1 MCSIVTSKTERW
13 PRFIWPTL
21 YILRHRNVSGGN
33 SFCTNYVKFT
43 GVRPVVWRRVQMS
56 KGSKTKT
63 TNNASKTSSAKIPC
77 FVGRIGLGVRVS
89 ASFQEITLLAG
100 RMGSAVP
107 VFTCTLGQVDPQ
119 SMNQV
124 HI

>member
-1 MCSIVTSKTERW
+1 
-13 PRFIWPTL
+13 
-21 YILRHRNVSGGN
+21 VSGGN

-43 GVRPVVWRRVQMS
+43 NVRPVVRRRVQMS

-63 TNNASKTSSAKIPC
+63 TNNASKTSSANIPC

-107 VFTCTLGQVDPQ
+107 VFT
-119 SMNQV
+119 
-124 HI
+124 